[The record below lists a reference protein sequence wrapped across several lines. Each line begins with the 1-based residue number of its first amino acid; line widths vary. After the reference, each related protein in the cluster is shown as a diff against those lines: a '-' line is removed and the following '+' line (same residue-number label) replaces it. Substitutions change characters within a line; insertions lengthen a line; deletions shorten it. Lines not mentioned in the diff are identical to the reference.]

1 MEKILKVKELNI
13 TRNKKYPGTYRL
25 FYLRFDC
32 YVIFLPRIKWE
43 KMLTRNIVFKVMR
56 RSYNKDSSGCTVR
69 KLDKEGNI
77 VSDLIIHNNFSVSF
91 SSKDITICS
100 GGFNEEFNLEDENIK
115 NSLIDLLAHI
125 WGLVKFSSTAKYNT
139 TPNSLELLE
148 EILDSLDAFV
158 DTTEKIDLI

>member
-13 TRNKKYPGTYRL
+13 TINKKYPGTYRL
-25 FYLRFDC
+25 FFLSFDC
-32 YVIFLPRIKWE
+32 YVIFLPKIKWE
-43 KMLTRNIVFKVMR
+43 KMLTRNIVFKVMK
-56 RSYNKDSSGCTVR
+56 RSYKDSTGCTIR

-77 VSDLIIHNNFSVSF
+77 VSKLIIENSNSVSF
-91 SSKDITICS
+91 RVNDITMYP

-125 WGLVKFSSTAKYNT
+125 WGLVKFRSTAQYNT
-139 TPNSLELLE
+139 IPNSLELLE
-148 EILDSLDAFV
+148 EILDSLDAFA

>member
-25 FYLRFDC
+25 FFLSFDC

-56 RSYNKDSSGCTVR
+56 RSYKDSSGCTVR
-69 KLDKEGNI
+69 KLGKEGNI
-77 VSDLIIHNNFSVSF
+77 VSKLTIHNSNSVSF
-91 SSKDITICS
+91 SVKDITMYS

-115 NSLIDLLAHI
+115 NSLIDLLSLI
-125 WGLVKFSSTAKYNT
+125 WGLVKFSSTTQYNT
-139 TPNSLELLE
+139 IPNSLELLE

>member
-1 MEKILKVKELNI
+1 MEKILKIKELNI

-25 FYLRFDC
+25 FFLSFDC

-43 KMLTRNIVFKVMR
+43 KMLTRNIVFKVMK
-56 RSYNKDSSGCTVR
+56 RSYKDSNGCTVR
-69 KLDKEGNI
+69 KLGKEGNI
-77 VSDLIIHNNFSVSF
+77 VSNLIIHNSNSVSF
-91 SSKDITICS
+91 SIKDITICS
-100 GGFNEEFNLEDENIK
+100 GGFDEKFNLEDENIK
-115 NSLIDLLAHI
+115 NNLIDLLAHI
-125 WGLVKFSSTAKYNT
+125 WGLVKFSSTAQYNT

>member
-25 FYLRFDC
+25 FFLSFDC

-56 RSYNKDSSGCTVR
+56 RSYKDSSGCTVR

-77 VSDLIIHNNFSVSF
+77 VSNLTIHNNYSVSF
-91 SSKDITICS
+91 SIKDITMYS
-100 GGFNEEFNLEDENIK
+100 GGFNEEFNLENENVK
-115 NSLIDLLAHI
+115 NSLIDLLSHI
-125 WGLVKFSSTAKYNT
+125 WGSVKFSSSTAQYNT

>member
-1 MEKILKVKELNI
+1 MEKILKIKELSI

-25 FYLRFDC
+25 FFLSFDC

-43 KMLTRNIVFKVMR
+43 KMLTRNIVFKVMK
-56 RSYNKDSSGCTVR
+56 RSYNDSNGCTVR
-69 KLDKEGNI
+69 KLGKEGNI
-77 VSDLIIHNNFSVSF
+77 VSNLIIHNSNSVSF
-91 SSKDITICS
+91 SIKDITICS
-100 GGFNEEFNLEDENIK
+100 GGFDEKFNLEDENIK

-125 WGLVKFSSTAKYNT
+125 WGLVKSSSTAQYNT